1 MKKKTYIYNK
11 EVINFFEK
19 KLHSFHDSFVDIM
32 LLSGLAEQGQ
42 DLEEIK
48 FSKHPSYTLKYY
60 QRIVGGF
67 KNVKHSIQIQAFDDK
82 GLNAELFFT
91 NIHYDEHINNVFFIQ
106 NVMNWGGKEKFCCQV
121 WQLKPTSIEKI
132 NNYWAS

>member
-1 MKKKTYIYNK
+1 MNKKTYIYNK
-11 EVINFFEK
+11 EAINFFEK
-19 KLHSFHDSFVDIM
+19 KLHSFHDSFSDIM
-32 LLSGLAEQGQ
+32 LLSGLAEKGQ

-67 KNVKHSIQIQAFDDK
+67 KNVKHSIQIQAFDNS

-91 NIHYDEHINNVFFIQ
+91 NINYDEHINNVFFI
-106 NVMNWGGKEKFCCQV
+106 KCKTIYKKKC
-121 WQLKPTSIEKI
+121 KKYEKI
-132 NNYWAS
+132 